1 MGDAEIVKLS
11 CHGVASATAGRFAVL
26 LSDGRQLP
34 PPLSDIATRDDLV
47 ERYLFDWSDLAAGVG
62 KCRLV
67 VSSACTSGSGL
78 ATRAGEYIGL
88 ARGYLVSG
96 VLSFVAPLWPVAVG
110 PAQEFANGFIERCLI
125 APDESIAT
133 SLRRTRLAM
142 AHLPPRVADA
152 FVLHGHAGPLF
163 K

>member
-96 VLSFVAPLWPVAVG
+96 VLS
-110 PAQEFANGFIERCLI
+110 
-125 APDESIAT
+125 
-133 SLRRTRLAM
+133 
-142 AHLPPRVADA
+142 
-152 FVLHGHAGPLF
+152 
-163 K
+163 